1 MKRSPLLN
9 IELSEVIASMGHGDV
24 LVIGDAG
31 LPVPPGVR
39 RIDLALCQG
48 VPTVEQV
55 LKAVLSELQVERAV
69 VARESLSKSG
79 EVPSWYASNLPQ
91 LPTAPEVL
99 SHNEFKTLTRQAVAV
114 VRTGE
119 FTPYA
124 NVALASGV
132 VF

>member
-1 MKRSPLLN
+1 MKRTPLLN
-9 IELSEVIASMGHGDV
+9 GELSQVIAGMGHGDV

-39 RIDLALCQG
+39 RIDLALCAG
-48 VPTVEQV
+48 VPAVSTVLEVV
-55 LKAVLSELQVERAV
+55 LTELQVERV
-69 VARESLSKSG
+69 VIAREALG
-79 EVPSWYASNLPQ
+79 AGGDMPSWYADNAAHLPQ
-91 LPTAPEVL
+91 AQTVSHEDFKQL
-99 SHNEFKTLTRQAVAV
+99 SQRAVAV

-124 NVALASGV
+124 NIALISGV